1 MRGRVRAGWRRG
13 GVCVWF
19 FGTCE
24 MACLPRSEVLRLS
37 EGLAAGL
44 HAKAKRSV
52 KLFRKGLREACTY
65 LQVTAGPLL

>member
-1 MRGRVRAGWRRG
+1 M
-13 GVCVWF
+13 CVWF